1 MRILQQKMQ
10 IPLEG
15 LQWRFLPH
23 FADGE
28 ADAAVA
34 GDSLTTTHGEAG
46 LPTSSAQR
54 GGLREVGARGRSLE
68 LRSGDLSC
76 QALLEAALGFVLV
89 KVGALGSCDL

>member
-1 MRILQQKMQ
+1 VRGRDDRGRRLELERMQRTERASRNVRRRNPMRILQQQMQ

-34 GDSLTTTHGEAG
+34 GASLRDSWRL
-46 LPTSSAQR
+46 
-54 GGLREVGARGRSLE
+54 
-68 LRSGDLSC
+68 
-76 QALLEAALGFVLV
+76 
-89 KVGALGSCDL
+89 